1 MKLEGSFKFEE
12 SQAQVWEAVTNPRH
26 LEKAIPGCAS
36 LKEYEPNKYDVLL
49 KIAIPAV
56 KGSYTLKF
64 EMADAQPPQQC
75 RLIGEGSGGPGFVK
89 GETTIKLTV
98 EDDGTVLNYAGDVQV
113 GGLIAGIGQR
123 MIGGIAKMMAKQF
136 FKNIGK
142 EMKGS
147 TFSVDAIETVSV
159 SAVTVEAEKDCLP
172 SELQDSAE
180 GDGDQI

>member
-12 SQAQVWEAVTNPRH
+12 GQAQVWEAVTNPRH

-89 GETTIKLTV
+89 GETTIKLAV
-98 EDDGTVLNYAGDVQV
+98 EDDGTVLNYSGDVQV
-113 GGLIAGIGQR
+113 GGLIAGI
-123 MIGGIAKMMAKQF
+123 
-136 FKNIGK
+136 
-142 EMKGS
+142 
-147 TFSVDAIETVSV
+147 
-159 SAVTVEAEKDCLP
+159 
-172 SELQDSAE
+172 DSA
-180 GDGDQI
+180 

>member
-1 MKLEGSFKFEE
+1 MKLEGSFKFDEG
-12 SQAQVWEAVTNPRH
+12 QAQVWEAVTNPRH

-89 GETTIKLTV
+89 GETTINLTV
-98 EDDGTVLNYAGDVQV
+98 EDGGTVLNYAGDVQV

-147 TFSVDAIETVSV
+147 TFCVANSEPASL
-159 SAVTVEAEKDCLP
+159 SAVTAEVEKDYSP
-172 SELQDSAE
+172 SELE
-180 GDGDQI
+180 GSVKGNGDQI

>member
-12 SQAQVWEAVTNPRH
+12 SQAQVWEAITNPRH

-56 KGSYTLKF
+56 KGTYTIKF
-64 EMADAQPPQQC
+64 EMADILPPHQC

-98 EDDGTVLNYAGDVQV
+98 EGVGTVVNYQGDVQV

-123 MIGGIAKMMAKQF
+123 MIGGIAKMMLKQF
-136 FKNIGK
+136 FKNMSK
-142 EMKGS
+142 ELKGS
-147 TFSVDAIETVSV
+147 TFCVNNSETAST
-159 SAVTVEAEKDCLP
+159 STATVEAEKDCSP
-172 SELQDSAE
+172 SELQESVE
-180 GDGDQI
+180 RNGDQI